1 MAGPLLV
8 IGPSWVGDM
17 MMSQALYRL
26 LKSADAERPID
37 VLAPGWS
44 LPLLA
49 LMPEVRHTW
58 EMPLGHGQLEL
69 VARYRMARQLRQSG
83 YEQAI
88 VLPNSFKSALI
99 PYWAKI
105 PKRTG
110 WRGEMRYCLLND
122 MRILD
127 KQAYPLMVQRF
138 MALGLSAA
146 ATLPQPLP
154 HPYIKVDTDL
164 VRQTLARYELSAGK
178 PVIALCPGAE
188 FGPAKQWPEEHFAA
202 LAQQKIN
209 DGYQIFLLGS
219 AHDQTVVRTI
229 IEALPEKMQS
239 FCTNLAGKT
248 KLADATLLMAAAAA
262 VVCNDSGLLHIAAA
276 LNKPLVAIYGSTS
289 AGFTPPLA
297 DRVAI
302 QSLAVDCGPCFQRS
316 CPLGHLKCL
325 TGVDPARVIGSLDEL
340 LAATN

>member
-17 MMSQALYRL
+17 MMSQALYRM
-26 LKSADAERPID
+26 LKAVDPERPID

-44 LPLLA
+44 LPLLE
-49 LMPEVRHTW
+49 LMPEVRHGW

-69 VARYRMARQLRQSG
+69 PARYRMARQLRQSG

-110 WRGEMRYCLLND
+110 WRGEMRYRLLND
-122 MRILD
+122 IRILD

-138 MALGLSAA
+138 LALGLEPGAA
-146 ATLPQPLP
+146 LPQPLP
-154 HPYIKVDTDL
+154 NPYIEIDTEL
-164 VRQTLARYELSAGK
+164 VKQTLANYQLNTDK

-188 FGPAKQWPEEHFAA
+188 FGPAKQWPEKYFAA
-202 LAQQKIN
+202 LAQQKIA

-219 AHDQTVVRTI
+219 ANDEAVVQGI
-229 IEALPEKMQS
+229 IEALPAAAQQECS
-239 FCTNLAGKT
+239 NLAGKT
-248 KLADATLLMAAAAA
+248 KLAEATLLMSAAAA

-276 LNKPLVAIYGSTS
+276 LNKRLIAIYGSTS
-289 AGFTPPLA
+289 PNFTPPLA

-302 QSLAVDCGPCFQRS
+302 QSLPVDCGPCFQRT

-325 TGVDPARVIGSLDEL
+325 TGVKPTRVIDSLNEL
-340 LAATN
+340 LAS

>member
-8 IGPSWVGDM
+8 IGPAWVGDM

-37 VLAPGWS
+37 FLAPGWS

-49 LMPEVRHTW
+49 LMPEVRHAW

-110 WRGEMRYCLLND
+110 WRGEMRYRLLND
-122 MRILD
+122 VRILD
-127 KQAYPLMVQRF
+127 KQEYPLMVQRF
-138 MALGLSAA
+138 LALGLDADA
-146 ATLPQPLP
+146 KLPHPLP
-154 HPYIKVDTDL
+154 HPYIEVDADL
-164 VRQTLARYELSAGK
+164 VTQTLTSYEINADK
-178 PVIALCPGAE
+178 PIIALCPGAE
-188 FGPAKQWPEEHFAA
+188 FGPAKQWPEEYFAT
-202 LAQQKIN
+202 LAQQKID

-219 AHDQTVVRTI
+219 ANDQTVVRAI
-229 IEALPEKMQS
+229 IEALPEAARE
-239 FCTNLAGKT
+239 FCNNLAGKT
-248 KLADATLLMAAAAA
+248 KLADATLLMAAADA

-276 LNKPLVAIYGSTS
+276 LNKPLIAIYGSTS
-289 AGFTPPLA
+289 PSFTPPLA

-302 QSLAVDCGPCFQRS
+302 QSLAVDCGPCFQRT

-325 TGVDPARVIGSLDEL
+325 TGVTPARVVASLDEL
-340 LAATN
+340 LVAG

>member
-26 LKSADAERPID
+26 LKAADPERPID
-37 VLAPGWS
+37 VLAPDWS
-44 LPLLA
+44 LPLLE
-49 LMPEVRHTW
+49 LMPEVRHGW

-69 VARYRMARQLRQSG
+69 LARYRMARQLRQSG

-88 VLPNSFKSALI
+88 VLPNSLKSALI

-110 WRGEMRYCLLND
+110 WRGEMRYRLLND
-122 MRILD
+122 VRILD

-138 MALGLSAA
+138 LALGLESGAA
-146 ATLPQPLP
+146 LPQPLP
-154 HPYIKVDTDL
+154 NPYIEIDAKL
-164 VRQTLARYELSAGK
+164 VAQTLANYELNTDR
-178 PVIALCPGAE
+178 PIIALCPGAE
-188 FGPAKQWPEEHFAA
+188 FGPAKQWPEAHFAA
-202 LAQQKIN
+202 LAQHKID
-209 DGYQIFLLGS
+209 DGYQVFLLGS
-219 AHDQTVVRTI
+219 ANDQAVVQRI
-229 IEALPEKMQS
+229 IDTLPAAAQQL
-239 FCTNLAGKT
+239 CNNLAGKT

-276 LNKPLVAIYGSTS
+276 LNKPLIAIYGSTS
-289 AGFTPPLA
+289 PKFTPPLA

-316 CPLGHLKCL
+316 CPLDNLKCL
-325 TGVDPARVIGSLDEL
+325 TGIKPSRVINCLDEL
-340 LAATN
+340 LEAQV

>member
-26 LKSADAERPID
+26 LKSAVPERPID

-44 LPLLA
+44 LPLLE
-49 LMPEVRHTW
+49 LMPEVRHGW

-69 VARYRMARQLRQSG
+69 LARYRMARQLRQSR

-110 WRGEMRYCLLND
+110 WRGEMRYRLLND
-122 MRILD
+122 VRILD
-127 KQAYPLMVQRF
+127 KQQYPLMVQRF
-138 MALGLSAA
+138 LALGLDPGDA
-146 ATLPQPLP
+146 LPQPLL
-154 HPYIKVDTDL
+154 HPYIEVDADL
-164 VRQTLARYELSAGK
+164 VKQTLSDHKLGTEK
-178 PVIALCPGAE
+178 PIIALCPGAE
-188 FGPAKQWPEEHFAA
+188 FGPAKQWPEDYFAA
-202 LAQQKIN
+202 LAQRKID

-219 AHDQTVVRTI
+219 ANDQAAVRGI
-229 IEALPEKMQS
+229 LDAMPEAARES
-239 FCTNLAGKT
+239 CSDLAGKT
-248 KLADATLLMAAAAA
+248 RLAEATLLMAAADA
-262 VVCNDSGLLHIAAA
+262 VICNDSGLLHIAAA
-276 LNKPLVAIYGSTS
+276 LNKPLIALYGSTS
-289 AGFTPPLA
+289 PSFTPPLA

-302 QSLAVDCGPCFQRS
+302 HSLAVDCGPCFQRT

-325 TGVDPARVIGSLDEL
+325 TQVKPEQVAASLDRL
-340 LAATN
+340 LAND

>member
-1 MAGPLLV
+1 
-8 IGPSWVGDM
+8 

-26 LKSADAERPID
+26 LKSADAQRPID

-49 LMPEVRHTW
+49 LMPEVRHAW

-69 VARYRMARQLRQSG
+69 LARYRMARQLRQSA

-110 WRGEMRYCLLND
+110 WRGEMRYRLLND

-138 MALGLSAA
+138 LALGLSPGSAQ
-146 ATLPQPLP
+146 PQPLP
-154 HPYIKVDTDL
+154 HPYIEVDTEL
-164 VRQTLARYELSAGK
+164 VRQTLTHYELNDDK
-178 PVIALCPGAE
+178 PIIALCPGAE
-188 FGPAKQWPEEHFAA
+188 FGPAKQWPEAYFTA
-202 LAQQKIN
+202 LARQKID
-209 DGYQIFLLGS
+209 DGYRIFLLGS
-219 AHDQTVVRTI
+219 ANDQAVVRAI
-229 IEALPEKMQS
+229 IEALPAAARQCCS
-239 FCTNLAGKT
+239 DLAGKT
-248 KLADATLLMAAAAA
+248 KLADATLLMAAADA

-289 AGFTPPLA
+289 PAFTPPLA

-325 TGVDPARVIGSLDEL
+325 TGVRPARVIASLDEL